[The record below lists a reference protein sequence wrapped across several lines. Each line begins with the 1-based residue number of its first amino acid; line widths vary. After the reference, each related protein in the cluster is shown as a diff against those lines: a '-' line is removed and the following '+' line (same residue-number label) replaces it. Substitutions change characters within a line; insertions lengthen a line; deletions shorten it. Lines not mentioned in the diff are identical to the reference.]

1 MTSSA
6 HDLTSFLDCFNFN
19 IWLFFFSSDLLAQC
33 INTERAKVYLLL
45 HIEKEHFLTLSF
57 CLRIYSC
64 FQWLTV
70 FSTVRK
76 WHFRSSSF
84 FFFFFLWSHFRT
96 ISVPN
101 SCSKLYALIHLNTLI
116 MSNIENSKWKIW
128 KWHHTRKENLQHSNN
143 EFAICVEIRD
153 QLHTVFLLCGN

>member
-1 MTSSA
+1 MCTFWAQSA
-6 HDLTSFLDCFNFN
+6 EWECKIWHHLHMIWPHSWTVLTLISD
-19 IWLFFFSSDLLAQC
+19 FFFSSDLLAQC

-84 FFFFFLWSHFRT
+84 FFFFLWSHFRT

-116 MSNIENSKWKIW
+116 MSNIENSKWKSW
-128 KWHHTRKENLQHSNN
+128 KWHHTRKGNLQHPQAMSLQS
-143 EFAICVEIRD
+143 V
-153 QLHTVFLLCGN
+153 